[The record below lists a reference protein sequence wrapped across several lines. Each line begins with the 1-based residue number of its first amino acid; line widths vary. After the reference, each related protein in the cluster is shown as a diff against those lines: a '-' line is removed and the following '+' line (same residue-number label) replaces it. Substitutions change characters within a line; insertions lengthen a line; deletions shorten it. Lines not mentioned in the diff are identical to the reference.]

1 MKFVLAPDKFKG
13 SLTGDEFCMAVV
25 EGIKE
30 ILPEAKIIELPL
42 ADGGDG
48 TIAVINFYLKGDVIE
63 LSVMDPFFRPVQATY
78 LYSEASQTAFIEM
91 AEASGIKLLKSHEP
105 DCKNTSTFGTGEL
118 ILDAINQGAK
128 HIILGIGG
136 SATND
141 CGMGMATALGYRFL
155 DVKGNEIRPVGKNLS
170 QVVTIDD
177 SKVHPMLEHVDF
189 NVACDVTNPL
199 YGPNGAAHIYARQK
213 GALKEDI
220 AMLDK
225 GLKDFAQILNAH
237 FNIQT
242 QKIKGGG
249 AAGGMGIGTMLF
261 LKANLKPGIELVKEL
276 AQFEEKIMN
285 ADWIITGEGQLDAQT
300 LSGKTVLGVLTSAKK
315 KGIPVAAFCGDIS
328 LNEES
333 LKEMGI
339 LYSASVMDKTKDLD
353 EAMGYG
359 YRYLK
364 EISMEFANRIK
375 NN

>member
-1 MKFVLAPDKFKG
+1 
-13 SLTGDEFCMAVV
+13 
-25 EGIKE
+25 
-30 ILPEAKIIELPL
+30 
-42 ADGGDG
+42 
-48 TIAVINFYLKGDVIE
+48 
-63 LSVMDPFFRPVQATY
+63 
-78 LYSEASQTAFIEM
+78 
-91 AEASGIKLLKSHEP
+91 
-105 DCKNTSTFGTGEL
+105 
-118 ILDAINQGAK
+118 
-128 HIILGIGG
+128 
-136 SATND
+136 
-141 CGMGMATALGYRFL
+141 L

-189 NVACDVTNPL
+189 KVACDVTNPL

>member
-13 SLTGDEFCMAVV
+13 SLTGDEFCMAVE

-30 ILPEAKIIELPL
+30 ILPGSKIIELPL

-91 AEASGIKLLKSHEP
+91 AEASGIKLLKTHEP

-128 HIILGIGG
+128 QIILGIGG

-155 DVKGNEIRPVGKNLS
+155 DVKGDEVWPVGKNLS
-170 QVVTIDD
+170 RVVTIDD
-177 SKVHPMLEHVDF
+177 SGVHPMLEHIDF
-189 NVACDVTNPL
+189 KVACDVTNPL

-220 AMLDK
+220 DMLDK
-225 GLKDFAQILNAH
+225 GLKDFAKILNAH
-237 FNIQT
+237 FNIRT

-276 AQFEEKIMN
+276 AQFEEKIIN

-300 LSGKTVLGVLTSAKK
+300 LSGKTVLGVITSAKK

-328 LNEES
+328 MKQAA
-333 LKEMGI
+333 LKDMGI
-339 LYSASVMDKTKDLD
+339 SYSASVMHKTNDLD
-353 EAMGYG
+353 EAMGYA
-359 YRYLK
+359 YMYLK
-364 EISMEFANRIK
+364 EIAMEFASRIK
-375 NN
+375 KN

>member
-1 MKFVLAPDKFKG
+1 MRFVLAPDKFKG

-189 NVACDVTNPL
+189 KVACDVTNPL

>member
-13 SLTGDEFCMAVV
+13 SLTGDEFCMAVE

-30 ILPEAKIIELPL
+30 ILPGAKIIELPL

-63 LSVMDPFFRPVQATY
+63 LSVMDPFFRPTQATY

-155 DVKGNEIRPVGKNLS
+155 DLKGDEIRPVGKNLS
-170 QVVTIDD
+170 KVVSIDD
-177 SKVHPMLEHVDF
+177 SGVHPMLEHVEF
-189 NVACDVTNPL
+189 KVACDVTNPL

-220 AMLDK
+220 NMLDK
-225 GLKDFAQILNAH
+225 GLKDFAKILNAH

-328 LNEES
+328 LKEES

-339 LYSASVMDKTKDLD
+339 LYSASVMDKTNDLD